1 MLAGLLLPSWVS
13 IWKTKELCS
22 TKVNE
27 IVLNF
32 TRIIIDLAVLR
43 LTNKVWV
50 SHIPD
55 VGSGDPCYQPTAK
68 FLSFFLSTKK
78 DVMHI
83 VTILA
88 TFHSQTITLKNVC
101 NIFVKSPLRI
111 FETHVIK
118 VIG

>member
-55 VGSGDPCYQPTAK
+55 VGSGDPCYQPNDK
-68 FLSFFLSTKK
+68 FLSFFISTKK

-83 VTILA
+83 VTILY
-88 TFHSQTITLKNVC
+88 SQLRTPKQLHLKMFA
-101 NIFVKSPLRI
+101 IFCKKSPNNFRN
-111 FETHVIK
+111 TCHK
-118 VIG
+118 S